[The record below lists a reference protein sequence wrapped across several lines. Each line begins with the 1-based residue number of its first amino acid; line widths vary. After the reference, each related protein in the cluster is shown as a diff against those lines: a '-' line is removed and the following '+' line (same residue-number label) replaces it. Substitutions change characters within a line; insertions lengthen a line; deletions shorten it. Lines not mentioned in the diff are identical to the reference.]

1 MVEMSPALVHDAE
14 ISAALA
20 AAAAD
25 VVIGTI
31 DAIAELQLLREVM
44 NQIWGPEIVP
54 PRNLLRGM
62 ALAGSGIALARRHGE
77 AVGFSIG
84 LLGWSDGVHFHS
96 HQVGVVEAERGSGVG
111 YALKLAQRAQC
122 LARGVTEMRW
132 TFDPMLA
139 SNAAFNLVR
148 LGATITSFIPDCYG
162 ARTDAFNT
170 GDVTDRVKVLW
181 RLDRPVGAP
190 PLAPDAA
197 GQPLIALVDDGPQ
210 VARSFVSAQ
219 PGAFIPLPDGY
230 HLLRSEHPAAAAS
243 WRTAT
248 GAAFADCFESKLSII
263 GYGPLG
269 YVVGEAL

>member
-1 MVEMSPALVHDAE
+1 MVEIGPALVRDAE

-20 AAAAD
+20 AGAAD
-25 VVIGTI
+25 VTIDTI
-31 DAIAELQLLREVM
+31 DAVADLQDLRELM
-44 NQIWGPEIVP
+44 TQIWGPEIVP

-62 ALAGSGIALARRHGE
+62 AMAGSGIALARRAGE

-84 LLGWSDGVHFHS
+84 LLGWTGGAHFHS
-96 HQVGVVEAERGSGVG
+96 HQVGVLAAERGGGVG
-111 YALKLAQRAQC
+111 YAMKLAQRSQC
-122 LARGVTEMRW
+122 LAHGVTEMRW
-132 TFDPMLA
+132 TFDPLLA

-148 LGATITSFIPDCYG
+148 LGATITTFIPDCYG

-170 GDVTDRVKVLW
+170 GDVTDRVKVSW

-190 PLAPDAA
+190 ALSPDVAA
-197 GQPLIALVDDGPQ
+197 APLIELVDDGPW
-210 VARSFVSAQ
+210 VARSVALAR

-230 HLLRSEHPAAAAS
+230 HSLRSEHPAVAAS
-243 WRTAT
+243 WRNAT
-248 GAAFADCFESKLSII
+248 GAAFVDCFERKLSIV

>member
-1 MVEMSPALVHDAE
+1 MVEIGPALVHDAE

-20 AAAAD
+20 AATAD
-25 VVIGTI
+25 VVIDSI
-31 DAIAELQLLREVM
+31 DAVADLQVLRKVM

-62 ALAGSGIALARRHGE
+62 AMAGSGIALARRHGE
-77 AVGFSIG
+77 PVGFSIG
-84 LLGWSDGVHFHS
+84 LLGWSAGVHFHS
-96 HQVGVVEAERGSGVG
+96 HQVGVVAAERGGGVG

-148 LGATITSFIPDCYG
+148 LGASITSFIPDCYG

-170 GDVTDRVKVLW
+170 GDVTDRVKVSW

-190 PLAPDAA
+190 ALAPDTA
-197 GQPLIALVDDGPQ
+197 GQPLIVLVDDGPQ
-210 VARSFVSAQ
+210 VVRSVSPAQ

-230 HLLRSEHPAAAAS
+230 HSLRIEHPVAAAS

-248 GAAFADCFESKLSII
+248 AAAFTDCFESKLSII
-263 GYGPLG
+263 GYSPLG
-269 YVVGEAL
+269 YLVGEAL